1 MLMQSFKIQS
11 KLRLTF
17 NIKNDPGQLG
27 IGVKHRNL
35 KKSKRILMPMMPFI
49 NDKNRWIEVRLLV
62 HNVRIWTLKILAN
75 IIFWCYG

>member
-1 MLMQSFKIQS
+1 MLKQSFKIQS

-35 KKSKRILMPMMPFI
+35 KKSKRILYAY
-49 NDKNRWIEVRLLV
+49 DAV
-62 HNVRIWTLKILAN
+62 
-75 IIFWCYG
+75 C